1 MHCYTPSKVLVSF
14 IAGTQ
19 SFLFSI
25 SETSNSKDRSLVLAC
40 CDSNISMV
48 MFNIEFNIV
57 GCLNFDNVS
66 NNFRPADESFE
77 EL

>member
-1 MHCYTPSKVLVSF
+1 
-14 IAGTQ
+14 
-19 SFLFSI
+19 
-25 SETSNSKDRSLVLAC
+25 
-40 CDSNISMV
+40 